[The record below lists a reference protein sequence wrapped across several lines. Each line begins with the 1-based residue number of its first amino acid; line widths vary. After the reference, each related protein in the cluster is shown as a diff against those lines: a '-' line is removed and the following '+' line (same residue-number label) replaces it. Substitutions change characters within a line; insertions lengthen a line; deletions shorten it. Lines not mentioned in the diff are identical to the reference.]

1 MRVVITGASGMMG
14 RALTAALTGRG
25 DTVTG
30 ISRNPTG
37 AGAVAGVEWRGW
49 GEIDGAVEGAGAVV
63 HLAGAGVA
71 DKRWSARRK
80 QELRDSRIGTGRQVV
95 EAIRRAEA
103 KPSVLVSISASGYY
117 GSRGDD
123 VLGEEEPP
131 GDDFL
136 ARLCVD
142 WEAAA
147 AEAGVRTV
155 ILRMG
160 VVLARE
166 GGALTKML
174 LPFKLGL
181 GGPVG
186 RGRQYLPWIHRN
198 DAVGI
203 LLHAIDGEEVAGAI
217 NAVAPQAVTN
227 AEFSRALA
235 RVLRRPSLLRVP
247 PVLLRLQLGE
257 GAGVVTSS
265 QRASGERIAGLGY
278 AFRHAEVEGALR
290 DLLR

>member
-1 MRVVITGASGMMG
+1 MRVVITGASGMLG
-14 RALTAALTGRG
+14 GALTAALTGRG

-30 ISRNPTG
+30 ISRDPTQ
-37 AGAVAGVEWRGW
+37 ARALAGVDWRGW
-49 GEIDGAVEGAGAVV
+49 GEIDGVVEGAGAVV

-71 DKRWSARRK
+71 DKRWSASRK
-80 QELRDSRIGTGRQVV
+80 QELRDSRIGTGRRVV
-95 EAIRRAEA
+95 EAIRGAEA
-103 KPSVLVSISASGYY
+103 KPAVLVTISASGYY

-147 AEAGVRTV
+147 ADAGVRTV

-186 RGRQYLPWIHRN
+186 RGRQYLPWIHRD

-203 LLHAIDGEEVAGAI
+203 LLLAIEGGEVAGAI
-217 NAVAPQAVTN
+217 NVVAPQAVTN
-227 AEFSRALA
+227 AEFSKTLA
-235 RVLRRPSLLRVP
+235 RVLRRPALLRVP

-265 QRASGERIAGLGY
+265 QRASAERIAGLGY
-278 AFRHAEVEGALR
+278 AFRHAEMEEALR